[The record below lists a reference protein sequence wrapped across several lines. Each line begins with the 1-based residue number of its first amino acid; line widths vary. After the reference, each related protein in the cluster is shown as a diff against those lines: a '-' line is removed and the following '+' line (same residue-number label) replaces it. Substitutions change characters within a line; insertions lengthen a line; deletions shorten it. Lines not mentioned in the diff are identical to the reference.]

1 VVYCCQRLSW
11 IHHASHFLLHF
22 GWSWLNPPNTYLLA
36 SRPSV
41 LQHHELVCWLQRHD
55 CNHYHHS
62 RRLSHL
68 HHRHLQSPTL
78 GLRSWQ
84 RTSIFFRPGTRTLPY
99 LLTSVSANIK
109 QVYHGWDIPLNAIF
123 MSFIVTAIL
132 SLINLGSTVA
142 IQAVASLSASMLLT
156 SYMVS
161 ISTLLLRRYTGPNLP
176 TRRWSL
182 GRWGA
187 VVNIVALCFL
197 SVFWIFSFF
206 PPTAVVTTTTM
217 NWNSLMFAIIVVVAL
232 VYYLL
237 KARHE
242 YVGPVML
249 VKRDS

>member
-1 VVYCCQRLSW
+1 
-11 IHHASHFLLHF
+11 
-22 GWSWLNPPNTYLLA
+22 
-36 SRPSV
+36 
-41 LQHHELVCWLQRHD
+41 
-55 CNHYHHS
+55 
-62 RRLSHL
+62 
-68 HHRHLQSPTL
+68 
-78 GLRSWQ
+78 
-84 RTSIFFRPGTRTLPY
+84 
-99 LLTSVSANIK
+99 
-109 QVYHGWDIPLNAIF
+109 
-123 MSFIVTAIL
+123 MSFFVTAIL

-142 IQAVASLSASMLLT
+142 IQAVASLSASLLLT

-176 TRRWSL
+176 SRRWSL

>member
-1 VVYCCQRLSW
+1 
-11 IHHASHFLLHF
+11 
-22 GWSWLNPPNTYLLA
+22 
-36 SRPSV
+36 
-41 LQHHELVCWLQRHD
+41 
-55 CNHYHHS
+55 
-62 RRLSHL
+62 
-68 HHRHLQSPTL
+68 
-78 GLRSWQ
+78 
-84 RTSIFFRPGTRTLPY
+84 
-99 LLTSVSANIK
+99 
-109 QVYHGWDIPLNAIF
+109 
-123 MSFIVTAIL
+123 
-132 SLINLGSTVA
+132 
-142 IQAVASLSASMLLT
+142 MLLT

>member
-1 VVYCCQRLSW
+1 
-11 IHHASHFLLHF
+11 
-22 GWSWLNPPNTYLLA
+22 
-36 SRPSV
+36 
-41 LQHHELVCWLQRHD
+41 
-55 CNHYHHS
+55 
-62 RRLSHL
+62 
-68 HHRHLQSPTL
+68 
-78 GLRSWQ
+78 
-84 RTSIFFRPGTRTLPY
+84 
-99 LLTSVSANIK
+99 
-109 QVYHGWDIPLNAIF
+109 

-187 VVNIVALCFL
+187 VVNTVALCFL

-206 PPTAVVTTTTM
+206 PPTAVVTTTAM

>member
-1 VVYCCQRLSW
+1 
-11 IHHASHFLLHF
+11 
-22 GWSWLNPPNTYLLA
+22 
-36 SRPSV
+36 
-41 LQHHELVCWLQRHD
+41 
-55 CNHYHHS
+55 
-62 RRLSHL
+62 
-68 HHRHLQSPTL
+68 
-78 GLRSWQ
+78 
-84 RTSIFFRPGTRTLPY
+84 
-99 LLTSVSANIK
+99 
-109 QVYHGWDIPLNAIF
+109 

>member
-1 VVYCCQRLSW
+1 MLPPSLTRL
-11 IHHASHFLLHF
+11 
-22 GWSWLNPPNTYLLA
+22 
-36 SRPSV
+36 
-41 LQHHELVCWLQRHD
+41 
-55 CNHYHHS
+55 
-62 RRLSHL
+62 
-68 HHRHLQSPTL
+68 
-78 GLRSWQ
+78 
-84 RTSIFFRPGTRTLPY
+84 
-99 LLTSVSANIK
+99 SANIK

-142 IQAVASLSASMLLT
+142 IQAVASLSASLLLT

-161 ISTLLLRRYTGPNLP
+161 ISTLLLRRATGPNLP

-187 VVNIVALCFL
+187 MVNVIALCFL

-217 NWNSLMFAIIVVVAL
+217 NWNCLMFAIIIVVAAL
-232 VYYLL
+232 YYLV

-249 VKRDS
+249 VKRDN

>member
-1 VVYCCQRLSW
+1 
-11 IHHASHFLLHF
+11 
-22 GWSWLNPPNTYLLA
+22 
-36 SRPSV
+36 
-41 LQHHELVCWLQRHD
+41 
-55 CNHYHHS
+55 
-62 RRLSHL
+62 
-68 HHRHLQSPTL
+68 
-78 GLRSWQ
+78 
-84 RTSIFFRPGTRTLPY
+84 
-99 LLTSVSANIK
+99 
-109 QVYHGWDIPLNAIF
+109 
-123 MSFIVTAIL
+123 MSFFVTAIL

-142 IQAVASLSASMLLT
+142 IQAVASLSASLLLT

-176 TRRWSL
+176 SRRWSL

-249 VKRDS
+249 VKRNS

>member
-1 VVYCCQRLSW
+1 
-11 IHHASHFLLHF
+11 
-22 GWSWLNPPNTYLLA
+22 
-36 SRPSV
+36 
-41 LQHHELVCWLQRHD
+41 
-55 CNHYHHS
+55 
-62 RRLSHL
+62 
-68 HHRHLQSPTL
+68 
-78 GLRSWQ
+78 
-84 RTSIFFRPGTRTLPY
+84 
-99 LLTSVSANIK
+99 
-109 QVYHGWDIPLNAIF
+109 

-161 ISTLLLRRYTGPNLP
+161 ISTLLLRRYTGPKLP

>member
-1 VVYCCQRLSW
+1 
-11 IHHASHFLLHF
+11 
-22 GWSWLNPPNTYLLA
+22 
-36 SRPSV
+36 
-41 LQHHELVCWLQRHD
+41 
-55 CNHYHHS
+55 
-62 RRLSHL
+62 
-68 HHRHLQSPTL
+68 
-78 GLRSWQ
+78 
-84 RTSIFFRPGTRTLPY
+84 
-99 LLTSVSANIK
+99 
-109 QVYHGWDIPLNAIF
+109 

-132 SLINLGSTVA
+132 SLINLGSTIA

>member
-1 VVYCCQRLSW
+1 MLPYP
-11 IHHASHFLLHF
+11 F
-22 GWSWLNPPNTYLLA
+22 
-36 SRPSV
+36 
-41 LQHHELVCWLQRHD
+41 
-55 CNHYHHS
+55 
-62 RRLSHL
+62 
-68 HHRHLQSPTL
+68 
-78 GLRSWQ
+78 
-84 RTSIFFRPGTRTLPY
+84 TLP
-99 LLTSVSANIK
+99 SANIK

-123 MSFIVTAIL
+123 MSFFVTAIL

-142 IQAVASLSASMLLT
+142 IQAVASLSASLLLT

-176 TRRWSL
+176 PRRWSL